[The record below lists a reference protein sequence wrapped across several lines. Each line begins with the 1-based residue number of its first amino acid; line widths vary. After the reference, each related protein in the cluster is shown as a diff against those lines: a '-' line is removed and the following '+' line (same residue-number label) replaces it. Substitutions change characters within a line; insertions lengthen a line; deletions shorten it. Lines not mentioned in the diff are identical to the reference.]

1 MRFGDP
7 ECQVLM
13 MRLKSDL
20 LPALLATAD
29 GVLETFDLR
38 WHDDAALTVVMAT
51 KGYPGDYAKGTEIR
65 GLDAARAVPGVEIFH
80 AGTRRE
86 GDRLLATGGRVL
98 NVTAR
103 GKTVAEAQAR
113 AYEAVA
119 KIDWPGGF
127 YRSDIGW
134 RAIAREKAR
143 AMNVIADLFPGF
155 AERRIETAG
164 GRDLPAHRRHRTA
177 AAAAARLS
185 ADARHAGTRSR
196 PSWRATARW

>member
-1 MRFGDP
+1 MITEDGPKLIEYNVRFGDP

-29 GVLETFDLR
+29 GVLKTFDLR
-38 WHDDAALTVVMAT
+38 WHDDAGADRRHGREGLSRRLRQGHARSAASTRRAPCRASRSSTPARAAT
-51 KGYPGDYAKGTEIR
+51 ATGCSPPADACSTSR
-65 GLDAARAVPGVEIFH
+65 RAARRSP
-80 AGTRRE
+80 RRS
-86 GDRLLATGGRVL
+86 
-98 NVTAR
+98 
-103 GKTVAEAQAR
+103 AR

-143 AMNVIADLFPGF
+143 
-155 AERRIETAG
+155 T
-164 GRDLPAHRRHRTA
+164 
-177 AAAAARLS
+177 
-185 ADARHAGTRSR
+185 
-196 PSWRATARW
+196 